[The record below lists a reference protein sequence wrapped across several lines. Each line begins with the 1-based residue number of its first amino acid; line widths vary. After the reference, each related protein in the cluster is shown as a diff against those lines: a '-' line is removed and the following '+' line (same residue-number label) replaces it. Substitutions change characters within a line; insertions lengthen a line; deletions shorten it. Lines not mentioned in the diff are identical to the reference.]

1 LAQTP
6 AKAAR
11 AAVTVL
17 VTPKWTPDALPAVD
31 PSQLSSSAK
40 RSFDAKAR
48 AAERNDLLTPPIAR
62 KLSAGG
68 ESFTVIGQFTHD
80 SFNVELYNSNG
91 RKVGSGSGW
100 NTPTDPIDWK

>member
-31 PSQLSSSAK
+31 PSQLSSSA
-40 RSFDAKAR
+40 
-48 AAERNDLLTPPIAR
+48 
-62 KLSAGG
+62 
-68 ESFTVIGQFTHD
+68 
-80 SFNVELYNSNG
+80 
-91 RKVGSGSGW
+91 
-100 NTPTDPIDWK
+100 